1 MTRREPRIVRMARRA
16 TQQPP
21 DRLSDDMVAVAIG
34 IAILMAI
41 VIMSSLVPDWTHLR

>member
-1 MTRREPRIVRMARRA
+1 MTRHEPRIVRMAKRP

-34 IAILMAI
+34 IAVLMAI
-41 VIMSSLVPDWTHLR
+41 VILSSLVPDWTSLR